1 MKTMGEKIKLLR
13 AAAGLTQ
20 EQLAEIIGV
29 ACKTIQRYENDKF
42 KPDVYILARLAAY
55 FDVSADYLLGLIGY
69 QKQRKEETF
78 KIRSDKQRNPLY
90 ARYLQCRSNYSID
103 SESDYYA
110 IFLNEDMT
118 TMSLQTEW
126 VGWANSDMTHEI
138 RQIRPVIP
146 HKYIDLCKTLCESIM
161 VINCKE
167 DVDAFL
173 VFGGKALV
181 RADICEQHLPN
192 FCEKFV
198 VRRGE
203 Y

>member
-13 AAAGLTQ
+13 TAAGLTQ
-20 EQLAEIIGV
+20 EQLAEIIGITS
-29 ACKTIQRYENDKF
+29 KSIQRYENDKF

-78 KIRSDKQRNPLY
+78 KIRSDKQCNPLY

-103 SESDYYA
+103 ANSDYYA
-110 IFLNEDMT
+110 IFLDEDMT
-118 TMSLQTEW
+118 TMSLETEW
-126 VGWANSDMTHEI
+126 VGWANSDMTHEV

-146 HKYIDLCKTLCESIM
+146 HKYIELCKTLCESIV
-161 VINCKE
+161 VINLKE

-181 RADICEQHLPN
+181 KADICEQYLPH
-192 FCEKFV
+192 FCKKFV

-203 Y
+203 H

>member
-13 AAAGLTQ
+13 TAAGLTQ
-20 EQLAEIIGV
+20 EQLAEIIGITS
-29 ACKTIQRYENDKF
+29 KSIQRYENDKF
-42 KPDVYILARLAAY
+42 KPDVYILARLVAY

-78 KIRSDKQRNPLY
+78 KIRSDKQCNPLY

-103 SESDYYA
+103 ANSDYYA
-110 IFLNEDMT
+110 IFLDEDMT

-126 VGWANSDMTHEI
+126 VGWANSDMTHEV

-146 HKYIDLCKTLCESIM
+146 YKYIELCKTLCESIM
-161 VINCKE
+161 VINLKE

-181 RADICEQHLPN
+181 KADICEQYLPH

>member
-13 AAAGLTQ
+13 TAAGLTQ
-20 EQLAEIIGV
+20 EQLAEIIGITS
-29 ACKTIQRYENDKF
+29 KSIQRYENDKF

-78 KIRSDKQRNPLY
+78 KIRSDKQCNPLY

-103 SESDYYA
+103 ANSDYYA
-110 IFLNEDMT
+110 IFLDEDMT

-126 VGWANSDMTHEI
+126 VGWANSDMTHEV

-146 HKYIDLCKTLCESIM
+146 HKYIELCKTLCESIM
-161 VINCKE
+161 VINCKD

-181 RADICEQHLPN
+181 KTNICEQYLPH

-198 VRRGE
+198 IRRGE

>member
-13 AAAGLTQ
+13 TAAGLTQ

-29 ACKTIQRYENDKF
+29 ASKSIQRYEKGEF

-69 QKQRKEETF
+69 KKQRKEETF
-78 KIRSDKQRNPLY
+78 KIRADKQCNPLY
-90 ARYLQCRSNYSID
+90 ARYLQCRNNYSID
-103 SESDYYA
+103 ADSDYYA
-110 IFLNEDMT
+110 ISLAEDMT

-126 VGWANSDMTHEI
+126 VGWANRNMTHEV

-146 HKYIDLCKTLCESIM
+146 HKYIDLCKTLFESIM

-181 RADICEQHLPN
+181 KTGICEQYLPH
-192 FCEKFV
+192 FCKRFV

>member
-1 MKTMGEKIKLLR
+1 MKTLGEKIKLLR

-29 ACKTIQRYENDKF
+29 TPKSIQRYETDKF

-69 QKQRKEETF
+69 QKQLEEEAF
-78 KIRSDKQRNPLY
+78 KLCSGKQRNPLY
-90 ARYLQCRSNYSID
+90 ARYLQCRSNYYID
-103 SESDYYA
+103 SDSDYYA
-110 IFLNEDMT
+110 ISLEEDRT
-118 TMSLQTEW
+118 TMLLQTEW
-126 VGWANSDMTHEI
+126 IGWANDDMIYEV
-138 RQIRPVIP
+138 RQIRPVVP
-146 HKYIDLCKTLCESIM
+146 HKYIAVCKTLNESIM
-161 VINCKE
+161 VVNAEE

-181 RADICEQHLPN
+181 KAEMCEQYLPR

-198 VRRGE
+198 VRRE
-203 Y
+203 QY

>member
-13 AAAGLTQ
+13 TAAGLTQ
-20 EQLAEIIGV
+20 EQLAEIIGITS
-29 ACKTIQRYENDKF
+29 KSIQRYENDKF
-42 KPDVYILARLAAY
+42 KPDVYILARLVAY

-69 QKQRKEETF
+69 QKQHKEETF
-78 KIRSDKQRNPLY
+78 KIRSDKQCNPLY

-103 SESDYYA
+103 ANTDYYA
-110 IFLNEDMT
+110 IFLDEDLT

-126 VGWANSDMTHEI
+126 VGWANSDMTHEV

-146 HKYIDLCKTLCESIM
+146 HKYIELCKTLCESIM

-181 RADICEQHLPN
+181 KANICEQYLPH